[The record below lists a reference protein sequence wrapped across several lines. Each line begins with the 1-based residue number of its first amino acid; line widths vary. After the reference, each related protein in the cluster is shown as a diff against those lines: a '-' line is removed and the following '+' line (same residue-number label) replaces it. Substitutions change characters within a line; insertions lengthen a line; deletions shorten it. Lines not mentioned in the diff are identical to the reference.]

1 MAPRAY
7 ATAAGADSVERSPIT
22 QGSLIGPVR
31 QDGWVS
37 PWSRWSDTAWHFA
50 DSARPDSHYAVA
62 VWDFEML
69 DGSSFLDPQ
78 YDELREASKVVL
90 YSLHRWPAMR
100 APLKAQTINEVSIGM
115 RYWMRWLCAAGYRG
129 LEHIGSP
136 AMQAFEEYLVLDKL
150 NEDLDDALTAS
161 SIARYMRAPFA
172 FWEERSRLEA
182 VGIAPLPELP
192 FPGET
197 PNTVATRLTRIALGR
212 IQPLPK
218 EILTPLMN
226 TAAWFI
232 EGPALDVARMVRFL
246 VDEVPSVLGATDNR
260 ATRAQL
266 GRYITGKVRFS
277 TIDGKPWHGSLNE
290 KHDRIGSKTLEP
302 KMETGIELA
311 RDLVHDVM
319 AAASV
324 LIQGAAGLRISEIE
338 MLEASERDPAIGL
351 PRCVQIRTD
360 DTGTVELFYL
370 NGFLVK
376 TTNSRMPAEWLIGA
390 RVVGSTHLPPPV
402 QAINRIFDIARI
414 LDDGRAPGMPGAPVG
429 RLFLGGT
436 GGAWSYFKGEVSP
449 LDRVQLQ
456 SLQRAFAANYV
467 SRNLLDR
474 LDILRTHAW
483 RKSFAQFV
491 FGVDQSLGPALSQH
505 FKHLQIAMTMEAYVT
520 NDPALL
526 GYLESE
532 RAMETARDLYE
543 LSTGRQAGA
552 GRLGKAITEHR
563 EQILA
568 LIDGKSEGEAVA
580 ALHGFVEVNQIPFWF
595 LEWGSCGV
603 ALAPS
608 EAACHKE
615 AGTTSWRNLAPNFG
629 YRDLD
634 VCSGCSRLLVL
645 RRHLPFWQAR
655 YNKLKAA
662 FDGLDADTGAVF
674 RAALRKKLSQAKAV
688 VRALS
693 PASSS
698 VETQR

>member
-1 MAPRAY
+1 MARRAPI
-7 ATAAGADSVERSPIT
+7 ALAGAASAERSPIT
-22 QGSLIGPVR
+22 QDTLVSPAR
-31 QDGWVS
+31 YNGWVS
-37 PWSRWSDTAWHFA
+37 PWSRWTDTAWHFA
-50 DSARPDSHYAVA
+50 DPARPNSHYAVA
-62 VWDFEML
+62 VWDFKML
-69 DGSSFLDPQ
+69 DGNSFLHPQ
-78 YDELREASKVVL
+78 YDEFREASKVVL

-100 APLKAQTINEVSIGM
+100 APLKAQTINEVSIGL

-129 LEHIGSP
+129 LGHVGTP

-150 NEDLDDALTAS
+150 NGDLDDTLTAS

-197 PNTVATRLTRIALGR
+197 PNTVAARLTRVALGR

-218 EILTPLMN
+218 EILVPLMN
-226 TAAWFI
+226 TAGWFI
-232 EGPALDVARMVRFL
+232 DGPALDVARMVRFL
-246 VDEVPSVLGATDNR
+246 VDEVPSILGATDNR

-266 GRYITGKVRFS
+266 GRYITGKFCFAAY
-277 TIDGKPWHGSLNE
+277 DGKPWHGPLND
-290 KHDRIGSKTLEP
+290 KHDRIGSKNLEP
-302 KMETGIELA
+302 KTESGIELA
-311 RDLVHDVM
+311 RDLVYDVM
-319 AAASV
+319 AAASMLV
-324 LIQGAAGLRISEIE
+324 QGAAGLRISEIE
-338 MLEASERDPAIGL
+338 MLEASERDPATDL

-360 DTGTVELFYL
+360 DTGTIELFYL

-390 RVVGSTHLPPPV
+390 RVVGSAHLPPPV
-402 QAINRIFDIARI
+402 QAINRIFDIAQT
-414 LDDGRAPGMPGAPVG
+414 LDDGRACG

-436 GGAWSYFKGEVSP
+436 GKAWSFFQGEVRP

-456 SLQRAFAANYV
+456 SLQRSFAANYV
-467 SRNLLDR
+467 NRNLLDR
-474 LDILRTHAW
+474 LEILRTHAW

-543 LSTGRQAGA
+543 VSTGRQAGA
-552 GRLGKAITEHR
+552 GRLGKSITEHR

-580 ALHGFVEVNQIPFWF
+580 ALHGFIEVNQVPFWF

-645 RRHLPFWQAR
+645 QRHLPFWQAR
-655 YNKLKAA
+655 HDKLKAA
-662 FDGLDADTGAVF
+662 FADLEADTGVVF
-674 RAALRKKLSQAKAV
+674 RAAVCKKLSQAKAV
-688 VRALS
+688 IRALS
-693 PASSS
+693 PMSSDS
-698 VETQR
+698 ETLP